1 MYGGMTRNE
10 VRGLLALAILIA
22 LGIGVRSFNARREG
36 AGVWV
41 EHPAVQAIPGAPGPN
56 KSLPAPAGR
65 NIPFTQPSQ
74 LPRRLNLNTATEQDL
89 AGALPGIGAA
99 KARAIVTRRVQ
110 KGGFRNVRELLE
122 VPGIGQKTLE
132 KLEPL
137 LFVSS
142 DPASTGSLTARR
154 VASPDPTSSSLVGA
168 VPATTPAA
176 TQVASP
182 QPSPTPPPAAV
193 PAPVPVAP
201 PVPTPAQAAL
211 PPLPPASDASNL
223 ININTASPEALQTLT
238 HIGPKRAQD
247 IVKYRQT
254 HGLFRRIEDLQ
265 NVPGIGPGILEDN
278 RNRIRVR

>member
-22 LGIGVRSFNARREG
+22 VGVGIRNFSARREG

-41 EHPAVQAIPGAPGPN
+41 EHPAAQAVPGAAGPN

-74 LPRRLNLNTATEQDL
+74 LPKRLNLNTATEQDL
-89 AGALPGIGAA
+89 AEALPGIGPA

-142 DPASTGSLTARR
+142 DPASTASLMVRP
-154 VASPDPTSSSLVGA
+154 VLSGVTSSSLPAA
-168 VPATTPAA
+168 VPAATPAP
-176 TQVASP
+176 QVASP
-182 QPSPTPPPAAV
+182 QPSPTPSPAAV

-201 PVPTPAQAAL
+201 PPAA
-211 PPLPPASDASNL
+211 PPAPGESNL

>member
-10 VRGLLALAILIA
+10 VRGLLALAVLIA
-22 LGIGVRSFNARREG
+22 VGVGIRNFSARREG

-41 EHPAVQAIPGAPGPN
+41 EHPAAQALPGAAGPN

-74 LPRRLNLNTATEQDL
+74 LPKRLNLNTATEQDL
-89 AGALPGIGAA
+89 AEALPGIGAA

-137 LFVSS
+137 LFVSG
-142 DPASTGSLTARR
+142 DTASTTSLMARPILSG
-154 VASPDPTSSSLVGA
+154 VTSSSL
-168 VPATTPAA
+168 
-176 TQVASP
+176 
-182 QPSPTPPPAAV
+182 PAAV
-193 PAPVPVAP
+193 PAATPTPQVASPPLSPALPGPAVPAPAAP
-201 PVPTPAQAAL
+201 PVQTPAPTAS
-211 PPLPPASDASNL
+211 PPLPLAPPALGESNL
-223 ININTASPEALQTLT
+223 VNINTASPEALQTLT

-265 NVPGIGPGILEDN
+265 NVPGIGPGILDEN

>member
-22 LGIGVRSFNARREG
+22 VGIGVRNFSARREG

-41 EHPAVQAIPGAPGPN
+41 EHPAAQAGAAGPN

-74 LPRRLNLNTATEQDL
+74 LPKRLNLNTATEQDL
-89 AGALPGIGAA
+89 ADGLPGIGPA

-137 LFVSS
+137 LFVSG

-154 VASPDPTSSSLVGA
+154 VASLDPTSSSLVGA
-168 VPATTPAA
+168 VPATTPAP
-176 TQVASP
+176 QVTSP

-201 PVPTPAQAAL
+201 PVQTPAQAAP

-254 HGLFRRIEDLQ
+254 HGLFRRIEDLE

-278 RNRIRVR
+278 RSRIRVR

>member
-22 LGIGVRSFNARREG
+22 VGIGVRNFSARREG

-41 EHPAVQAIPGAPGPN
+41 EHPAAQAGAAGPN

-74 LPRRLNLNTATEQDL
+74 LPKRLNLNTATEQDL
-89 AGALPGIGAA
+89 ADGLPGIGAA

-137 LFVSS
+137 LFVSG
-142 DPASTGSLTARR
+142 DAASTGSLTARR
-154 VASPDPTSSSLVGA
+154 VASLDPTSSSLVGA
-168 VPATTPAA
+168 VPATTPAP
-176 TQVASP
+176 QVTSP

-201 PVPTPAQAAL
+201 PVQTPAQAAP

-278 RNRIRVR
+278 RSRIRVR

>member
-10 VRGLLALAILIA
+10 VRGLLALAVLIA
-22 LGIGVRSFNARREG
+22 LGIGVRNCSARREG

-41 EHPAVQAIPGAPGPN
+41 EHPAAQALPSAAGPN

-74 LPRRLNLNTATEQDL
+74 LPKRLNLNTATEQDL
-89 AGALPGIGAA
+89 AEALPGIGAA

-137 LFVSS
+137 LFVSG
-142 DPASTGSLTARR
+142 DTASTTSLMARPILSG
-154 VASPDPTSSSLVGA
+154 VTSSSLPAA
-168 VPATTPAA
+168 VPAATP
-176 TQVASP
+176 TPQVASP
-182 QPSPTPPPAAV
+182 QPSPTLPKPAV
-193 PAPVPVAP
+193 PAPAAP
-201 PVPTPAQAAL
+201 PVQTPAPTAS
-211 PPLPPASDASNL
+211 PPFPLAPPALGESNL
-223 ININTASPEALQTLT
+223 VNINTASPEALQTLT

-247 IVKYRQT
+247 IVRYRQT

-265 NVPGIGPGILEDN
+265 NVPGIGPGILDEN

>member
-22 LGIGVRSFNARREG
+22 VGVGIRSFSARREG

-41 EHPAVQAIPGAPGPN
+41 EHPAAQASAAGPN
-56 KSLPAPAGR
+56 KGLLAPAGR
-65 NIPFTQPSQ
+65 NIPFTQPSR
-74 LPRRLNLNTATEQDL
+74 LPRRLNLNTATEEDL
-89 AGALPGIGAA
+89 AEALPGIGAA

-137 LFVSS
+137 LFVSG
-142 DPASTGSLTARR
+142 DPASTASLMARPF
-154 VASPDPTSSSLVGA
+154 ASPDPTTSSL
-168 VPATTPAA
+168 
-176 TQVASP
+176 
-182 QPSPTPPPAAV
+182 PAAV
-193 PAPVPVAP
+193 PAATLAPQVASPPLSPALPEPAVPAP
-201 PVPTPAQAAL
+201 AAPLVPTPAPTA
-211 PPLPPASDASNL
+211 PPPFPPASDASNL

-238 HIGPKRAQD
+238 HIGPKRARD
-247 IVKYRQT
+247 IVLYRQT

-265 NVPGIGPGILEDN
+265 NVPGIGPGILEEN

>member
-10 VRGLLALAILIA
+10 VRGLLALAVLIA
-22 LGIGVRSFNARREG
+22 VGVGIRNFSARREG

-41 EHPAVQAIPGAPGPN
+41 EHPAAQALPGAAGPN

-74 LPRRLNLNTATEQDL
+74 LPKRLNLNTATEQDL
-89 AGALPGIGAA
+89 AEALPGIGAA

-137 LFVSS
+137 LFVSG
-142 DPASTGSLTARR
+142 DTASTTSLMARPILSG
-154 VASPDPTSSSLVGA
+154 VTSSSL
-168 VPATTPAA
+168 
-176 TQVASP
+176 
-182 QPSPTPPPAAV
+182 PAAV
-193 PAPVPVAP
+193 PAATPTPQVASPPLSPALPGPAVPAPAAP
-201 PVPTPAQAAL
+201 PVQTPAPTAS
-211 PPLPPASDASNL
+211 PPLPLAPPALGESNL
-223 ININTASPEALQTLT
+223 VNINTASPEALQTLT

-247 IVKYRQT
+247 IVRYRQT

-265 NVPGIGPGILEDN
+265 NVPGIGPGILDEN

>member
-1 MYGGMTRNE
+1 MTRNE
-10 VRGLLALAILIA
+10 VRGLLALAVLIA
-22 LGIGVRSFNARREG
+22 VGVGIRNFSARREG

-41 EHPAVQAIPGAPGPN
+41 EHPAAQALPGAAGPN

-74 LPRRLNLNTATEQDL
+74 LPKRLNLNTATEQDL
-89 AGALPGIGAA
+89 AEALPGIGAA

-137 LFVSS
+137 LFVSG
-142 DPASTGSLTARR
+142 DAASTTSLMARPILSG
-154 VASPDPTSSSLVGA
+154 VTSSSL
-168 VPATTPAA
+168 
-176 TQVASP
+176 
-182 QPSPTPPPAAV
+182 PAAV
-193 PAPVPVAP
+193 PAATPTPQVASPPLSPALPGPAVPAPAAP
-201 PVPTPAQAAL
+201 PVQTPAPTAS
-211 PPLPPASDASNL
+211 PPLPLAPPALGESNL
-223 ININTASPEALQTLT
+223 VNINTASPEALQTLT

-265 NVPGIGPGILEDN
+265 NVPGIGPGILDEN

>member
-10 VRGLLALAILIA
+10 VRGLLALAVLIA
-22 LGIGVRSFNARREG
+22 VGVGIRNFSARREG

-41 EHPAVQAIPGAPGPN
+41 EHPAAQALPSAAGPN

-74 LPRRLNLNTATEQDL
+74 LPKRLNLNTATEQDL

-137 LFVSS
+137 LFVSG
-142 DPASTGSLTARR
+142 DTASTTSLMARPILSG
-154 VASPDPTSSSLVGA
+154 VTSSSL
-168 VPATTPAA
+168 
-176 TQVASP
+176 
-182 QPSPTPPPAAV
+182 PAAV
-193 PAPVPVAP
+193 PAATPTPQVASPPLSPALPGPAVPAPAAP
-201 PVPTPAQAAL
+201 PVQTPAPTAS
-211 PPLPPASDASNL
+211 PPLPLAPPALGESNL
-223 ININTASPEALQTLT
+223 VNINTASPEALQTLT

-247 IVKYRQT
+247 IVRYRQT

-265 NVPGIGPGILEDN
+265 NVPGIGPGILDEN